1 LTLKFDELNVEW
13 TEMAELAEMLSR
25 ETEVQAAQTNK
36 SNKIGLFERSLDMTP
51 FLKPTDVSIPELN
64 VLSHPTLFS
73 FRHSIF

>member
-1 LTLKFDELNVEW
+1 LAFDDW

-51 FLKPTDVSIPELN
+51 FLKPTEVSIPELN
-64 VLSHPTLFS
+64 VS
-73 FRHSIF
+73 FVSNMFTALTAQQHSIII